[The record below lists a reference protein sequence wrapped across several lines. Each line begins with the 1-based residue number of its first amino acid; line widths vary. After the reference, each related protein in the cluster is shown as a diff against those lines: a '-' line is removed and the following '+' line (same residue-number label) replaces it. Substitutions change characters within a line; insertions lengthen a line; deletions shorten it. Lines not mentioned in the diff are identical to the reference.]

1 MSLVA
6 GSTELMPLEQGPDR
20 SGHVDGP
27 GGAARFVSVD
37 AMAVGQ
43 GGQLFVI
50 DSTLDDDSTRL
61 RCIQLPQ
68 PTVSAAGVA
77 AAAAAAGGGGAGV
90 DGGCGL
96 AEGEAEEEEEEEV
109 QSAWGGGEQGGGG
122 DGGWFGGLGLEG
134 TGEGG
139 GEGEGGGGGGGREV
153 RRRVPT
159 VTTLITA
166 LPPYWSGAR
175 GALTSVVYCWRTKR
189 LYVSTKVGVLIAVP
203 PYRSSRIYGLL
214 APYGLLALRDSKKH
228 SLQSYVVARL

>member
-6 GSTELMPLEQGPDR
+6 GSTELMPLDGEQGADR
-20 SGHVDGP
+20 SGHVDGL
-27 GGAARFVSVD
+27 GEAARFVSVD

-43 GGQLFVI
+43 EGQLFVI

-68 PTVSAAGVA
+68 PTLSGAGA
-77 AAAAAAGGGGAGV
+77 AAATVAAGGAAA
-90 DGGCGL
+90 GCGL
-96 AEGEAEEEEEEEV
+96 AEGVAEEEAEEEEEV
-109 QSAWGGGEQGGGG
+109 QSAWGGGEQGCRG

-134 TGEGG
+134 IGE
-139 GEGEGGGGGGGREV
+139 GEGEGGGGGGGREP
-153 RRRVPT
+153 RRVPT

-189 LYVSTKVGVLIAVP
+189 LYVSTKVGVPYCRTAVP
-203 PYRSSRIYGLL
+203 LAVHLRASLRALWDSDNLL
-214 APYGLLALRDSKKH
+214 AINRRCAASMH
-228 SLQSYVVARL
+228 V